1 MIKLH
6 VNVKTNAEQADE
18 LVTQIDDACRL
29 EQGSEGVGAT
39 VIASTGV
46 STLLLRNFM
55 KFMSCNSCIII
66 INHC

>member
-29 EQGSEGVGAT
+29 EKGSEGVGAT
-39 VIASTGV
+39 VIAFTGV
-46 STLLLRNFM
+46 SQYF
-55 KFMSCNSCIII
+55 NSVT
-66 INHC
+66 